1 MKADS
6 AVYPSAT
13 AHFVRDEGIS
23 FRAHIAT
30 TVLPSIIDVCGSD
43 ERPRGM
49 PGAQYY
55 AKRAV
60 EVADALIAELGREK
74 SDG

>member
-30 TVLPSIIDVCGSD
+30 TVLPSLISSGMETPPGLPGS
-43 ERPRGM
+43 
-49 PGAQYY
+49 AQYY
-55 AKRAV
+55 AGVAV
-60 EVADALIAELGREK
+60 EMADALIAELGREK
-74 SDG
+74 ADG